1 MFGTQATATA
11 PEWLQYV
18 AAFAPLST
26 LAAAVIAGW
35 IAWRTLAQRREAD
48 RRDQWWQRTQWAID
62 LAMERDFSRSVVGLI
77 TLKHLAESD
86 LCTAEDYEMLDKI
99 GGAKIDAL
107 TLSEESA
114 EREAQWE
121 AADRTPGTRPP
132 SLPGP
137 SGKAPPGT
145 APSGTGPSQP
155 GPSERT
161 PSARA
166 RLIPVHLDS
175 RSERVF
181 ATSTGMAKALKEAD
195 RLVSFA
201 ASRRSRR

>member
-1 MFGTQATATA
+1 MLGTQAAAVTPEGTA

-26 LAAAVIAGW
+26 LLAAVIAGW
-35 IAWRTLAQRREAD
+35 IAWRTLTQRREAD
-48 RRDQWWQRTQWAID
+48 RRDQWWQRTQWAIG
-62 LAMERDFSRSVVGLI
+62 LAMEPDFSRAVVGLI
-77 TLKHLAESD
+77 ALKHLAGSD

-114 EREAQWE
+114 ERRE
-121 AADRTPGTRPP
+121 
-132 SLPGP
+132 
-137 SGKAPPGT
+137 PPGQERYGG
-145 APSGTGPSQP
+145 AGHGGTGYGGAGQV
-155 GPSERT
+155 

-166 RLIPVHLDS
+166 GLIPVDLKS
-175 RSERVF
+175 RGKRVF
-181 ATSTGMAKALKEAD
+181 AGSPEMAKALEEAD

-201 ASRRSRR
+201 SSRRSG

>member
-1 MFGTQATATA
+1 MLGTQAAA
-11 PEWLQYV
+11 AGPEWLQYV

-62 LAMERDFSRSVVGLI
+62 LAMERDFSRAVVGLI
-77 TLKHLAESD
+77 TLRHLADSD

-114 EREAQWE
+114 GRPTGAPAPTQPAPAEQGI
-121 AADRTPGTRPP
+121 PG
-132 SLPGP
+132 
-137 SGKAPPGT
+137 KVPPGHR
-145 APSGTGPSQP
+145 SVRGD
-155 GPSERT
+155 
-161 PSARA
+161 
-166 RLIPVHLDS
+166 LVPVDLES
-175 RSERVF
+175 RGERVF
-181 ATSTGMAKALKEAD
+181 AASPEMAKALAAAD
-195 RLVSFA
+195 RLVSFTA
-201 ASRRSRR
+201 ARHHGPGGAGPAVGRPSGSR

>member
-1 MFGTQATATA
+1 MLGTQAAAVTPAGA
-11 PEWLQYV
+11 GPEWLQYV

-26 LAAAVIAGW
+26 LLAAVIAGW

-48 RRDQWWQRTQWAID
+48 RRDQWWQRTQWAIG
-62 LAMERDFSRSVVGLI
+62 LAMDPDFSRAVVGLVA
-77 TLKHLAESD
+77 LRHLAGSD

-114 EREAQWE
+114 ERRSVPHEPGHGS
-121 AADRTPGTRPP
+121 AAAEEGRHGRA
-132 SLPGP
+132 GQ
-137 SGKAPPGT
+137 A
-145 APSGTGPSQP
+145 
-155 GPSERT
+155 

-166 RLIPVHLDS
+166 HLVPVDLKS
-175 RSERVF
+175 RGERAF
-181 ATSTGMAKALKEAD
+181 AGSPEMARALEEAD

-201 ASRRSRR
+201 AGRRSG

>member
-1 MFGTQATATA
+1 MLGIQAAVVTPEGTA

-26 LAAAVIAGW
+26 LLAAVIAGW
-35 IAWRTLAQRREAD
+35 IAWRTLTQRREAD
-48 RRDQWWQRTQWAID
+48 RRDQWWQRTQWAIG
-62 LAMERDFSRSVVGLI
+62 LAMDPDFSRAVVGLI
-77 TLKHLAESD
+77 ALKHLAGSD

-114 EREAQWE
+114 ERRE
-121 AADRTPGTRPP
+121 
-132 SLPGP
+132 
-137 SGKAPPGT
+137 PPGQ
-145 APSGTGPSQP
+145 AGHG
-155 GPSERT
+155 GAGHGGAVKV

-166 RLIPVHLDS
+166 GLIPVDLKS
-175 RSERVF
+175 RGERVF
-181 ATSTGMAKALKEAD
+181 AGSPEMAKALEEAD

-201 ASRRSRR
+201 SARRSG

>member
-1 MFGTQATATA
+1 MLATQAAAVTPAGA
-11 PEWLQYV
+11 GPEWLQYV

-26 LAAAVIAGW
+26 LLAAVIAGW

-48 RRDQWWQRTQWAID
+48 RRDQWWQRTQWAIG
-62 LAMERDFSRSVVGLI
+62 LAMDPDFSRAVVGLVA
-77 TLKHLAESD
+77 LRHLAGSD

-114 EREAQWE
+114 ERRSVPHEPGHSP
-121 AADRTPGTRPP
+121 AAAEEGRHGRA
-132 SLPGP
+132 GQ
-137 SGKAPPGT
+137 A
-145 APSGTGPSQP
+145 
-155 GPSERT
+155 

-166 RLIPVHLDS
+166 HLVPVDLKS
-175 RSERVF
+175 RGERAF
-181 ATSTGMAKALKEAD
+181 AGSPEMARALEEAD

-201 ASRRSRR
+201 AGRRSG

>member
-1 MFGTQATATA
+1 MLGTQATATA

-62 LAMERDFSRSVVGLI
+62 LAMDRNFSRSIVGLV

-86 LCTAEDYEMLDKI
+86 LCTSEDYEMLDKI

-114 EREAQWE
+114 ERETRQE
-121 AADRTPGTRPP
+121 ARDRPAETQPP
-132 SLPGP
+132 SP
-137 SGKAPPGT
+137 
-145 APSGTGPSQP
+145 P
-155 GPSERT
+155 GPSERI

-166 RLIPVHLDS
+166 RLIPVHLSS
-175 RSERVF
+175 RGERAF
-181 ATSTGMAKALKEAD
+181 ATSAGMAKALEEAD

>member
-1 MFGTQATATA
+1 MLHTQAAAVTPDGTG

-26 LAAAVIAGW
+26 LLAALVAGW

-48 RRDQWWQRTQWAID
+48 RRDQWWQRTQWAIS
-62 LAMERDFSRSVVGLI
+62 LAMDPDFSRAVVGLI
-77 TLKHLAESD
+77 ALKHLAASD

-107 TLSEESA
+107 TLAEESA
-114 EREAQWE
+114 ER
-121 AADRTPGTRPP
+121 RN
-132 SLPGP
+132 
-137 SGKAPPGT
+137 
-145 APSGTGPSQP
+145 QP
-155 GPSERT
+155 GRAGHAKAGDGGGGQVGAGQA

-166 RLIPVHLDS
+166 GLIPVDLQS
-175 RSERVF
+175 RGERVF
-181 ATSTGMAKALKEAD
+181 AGSPQMAKALEEAD

-201 ASRRSRR
+201 AARRAG

>member
-1 MFGTQATATA
+1 MLGTRTAAVIPEGTA

-26 LAAAVIAGW
+26 LLAAVIAGW
-35 IAWRTLAQRREAD
+35 IAWRTLSQRREAD
-48 RRDQWWQRTQWAID
+48 RRDQWWQRTQWAVG
-62 LAMERDFSRSVVGLI
+62 LAMDPDFSRAVVGLI
-77 TLKHLAESD
+77 ALKHLAGSD

-114 EREAQWE
+114 ER
-121 AADRTPGTRPP
+121 RG
-132 SLPGP
+132 LPG
-137 SGKAPPGT
+137 
-145 APSGTGPSQP
+145 QP
-155 GPSERT
+155 GQG

-166 RLIPVHLDS
+166 ELFPVDLKS
-175 RSERVF
+175 RGERVF
-181 ATSTGMAKALKEAD
+181 AGSREMAKALEEAD

-201 ASRRSRR
+201 AARRTG

>member
-1 MFGTQATATA
+1 MLDTKAAALTPDGSG

-26 LAAAVIAGW
+26 LLAALIAGW

-48 RRDQWWQRTQWAID
+48 RRDQWWQRTQWAIG
-62 LAMERDFSRSVVGLI
+62 LAMDPDFSRAVVGLI
-77 TLKHLAESD
+77 ALRHLAASD

-114 EREAQWE
+114 ER
-121 AADRTPGTRPP
+121 RR
-132 SLPGP
+132 
-137 SGKAPPGT
+137 
-145 APSGTGPSQP
+145 QP
-155 GPSERT
+155 GRAGHAAAGNGGAGAGQVGAENREGQAGAGQA

-166 RLIPVHLDS
+166 DLIPVDLKS
-175 RSERVF
+175 RGERVF
-181 ATSTGMAKALKEAD
+181 VGSPKMANALEEAD
-195 RLVSFA
+195 NLVSFA
-201 ASRRSRR
+201 AARRSR

>member
-1 MFGTQATATA
+1 MLDTQAAAVTPDGTG

-26 LAAAVIAGW
+26 LLAALIAGW
-35 IAWRTLAQRREAD
+35 VAWRTLSQRREAD
-48 RRDQWWQRTQWAID
+48 RRDQWWQRTQWAIG
-62 LAMERDFSRSVVGLI
+62 LAMDPDFSRAVVGLI
-77 TLKHLAESD
+77 ALRHLAGSD

-114 EREAQWE
+114 ER
-121 AADRTPGTRPP
+121 RR
-132 SLPGP
+132 
-137 SGKAPPGT
+137 
-145 APSGTGPSQP
+145 QP
-155 GPSERT
+155 GRAGHAGAGNGGDRQVGAGQV

-166 RLIPVHLDS
+166 DLIPVDLKS
-175 RSERVF
+175 RGERVF
-181 ATSTGMAKALKEAD
+181 AGSPEMAKALEEAD

-201 ASRRSRR
+201 AARRSG

>member
-1 MFGTQATATA
+1 MLGTPTTAVTQAGAG

-18 AAFAPLST
+18 AAFAPLSA
-26 LAAAVIAGW
+26 LLAAVIAGW

-48 RRDQWWQRTQWAID
+48 RRDQWWQRTQWAIG
-62 LAMERDFSRSVVGLI
+62 LAMDPDFSRAVVGLI
-77 TLKHLAESD
+77 ALKHLAGSD

-114 EREAQWE
+114 ER
-121 AADRTPGTRPP
+121 RR
-132 SLPGP
+132 LPG
-137 SGKAPPGT
+137 
-145 APSGTGPSQP
+145 QP
-155 GPSERT
+155 GHGGPVRDEPGPGGARQV

-166 RLIPVHLDS
+166 DLIPVDLKS
-175 RSERVF
+175 RGERVF
-181 ATSTGMAKALKEAD
+181 AGSPEMAKALEEAD

-201 ASRRSRR
+201 AARRSG

>member
-1 MFGTQATATA
+1 MLGTQAAAVTPEGTA

-26 LAAAVIAGW
+26 LLAAVIAGW
-35 IAWRTLAQRREAD
+35 IAWRTLTQRREAD
-48 RRDQWWQRTQWAID
+48 RRDQWWQRTQWAIG
-62 LAMERDFSRSVVGLI
+62 LAMDPDFSRAVVGLI
-77 TLKHLAESD
+77 ALKHLAGSD

-114 EREAQWE
+114 ERRE
-121 AADRTPGTRPP
+121 
-132 SLPGP
+132 
-137 SGKAPPGT
+137 PPGQ
-145 APSGTGPSQP
+145 AGHGGAGQV
-155 GPSERT
+155 
-161 PSARA
+161 PSACA
-166 RLIPVHLDS
+166 GLIPVDLKS

-181 ATSTGMAKALKEAD
+181 AGSPEMAKALEEAD

-201 ASRRSRR
+201 SARRSG

>member
-1 MFGTQATATA
+1 MFGTQAAAVTPDGTA

-26 LAAAVIAGW
+26 LLAAVIAGW

-48 RRDQWWQRTQWAID
+48 RRDQWWQRTQWAIG
-62 LAMERDFSRSVVGLI
+62 LAMDPDFSRAVVGLI
-77 TLKHLAESD
+77 ALRHLAGSD

-114 EREAQWE
+114 ER
-121 AADRTPGTRPP
+121 RG
-132 SLPGP
+132 LPG
-137 SGKAPPGT
+137 
-145 APSGTGPSQP
+145 QP
-155 GPSERT
+155 GHGGAGRGEPGHDGAGQV

-166 RLIPVHLDS
+166 DLIPVDLKS
-175 RSERVF
+175 RGERVF
-181 ATSTGMAKALKEAD
+181 AGSPEMAKALEEAD

-201 ASRRSRR
+201 AARRRG

>member
-1 MFGTQATATA
+1 MLGTQAAAVTPDGTG

-26 LAAAVIAGW
+26 LLAALIAGW
-35 IAWRTLAQRREAD
+35 IAWRTLTQRREAD
-48 RRDQWWQRTQWAID
+48 RRDQWWQRTQWAIG
-62 LAMERDFSRSVVGLI
+62 LAMDPDFSRAVVGLI
-77 TLKHLAESD
+77 ALKHLAASD

-114 EREAQWE
+114 ER
-121 AADRTPGTRPP
+121 RRPP
-132 SLPGP
+132 GRAVPGEA
-137 SGKAPPGT
+137 GQD
-145 APSGTGPSQP
+145 GTGQA
-155 GPSERT
+155 GAGQV

-166 RLIPVHLDS
+166 DLIPVDLKS
-175 RSERVF
+175 RDERVF
-181 ATSTGMAKALKEAD
+181 AGSPEMAKALEEAD

-201 ASRRSRR
+201 AARRSG

>member
-1 MFGTQATATA
+1 MLGTQAAA
-11 PEWLQYV
+11 AGPEWLQYV

-48 RRDQWWQRTQWAID
+48 RRDQWWLRTQWAID
-62 LAMERDFSRSVVGLI
+62 LAMERDFSRAVVGLI
-77 TLKHLAESD
+77 TLRHLADSD

-114 EREAQWE
+114 SRSSGAP
-121 AADRTPGTRPP
+121 TPTQPAP
-132 SLPGP
+132 SEPGIPGKVPPGP
-137 SGKAPPGT
+137 
-145 APSGTGPSQP
+145 
-155 GPSERT
+155 
-161 PSARA
+161 ARSV
-166 RLIPVHLDS
+166 RGDLIPVDLDS
-175 RSERVF
+175 RGERVF
-181 ATSTGMAKALKEAD
+181 AASPEMAKALAAAD

-201 ASRRSRR
+201 AARHHGPHGGGSSVGRPSGSG

>member
-1 MFGTQATATA
+1 MFGTQATANA

-62 LAMERDFSRSVVGLI
+62 LAMDRDFSRSVVGLV

-107 TLSEESA
+107 TLSDLTLSEESA
-114 EREAQWE
+114 EKEAQP
-121 AADRTPGTRPP
+121 DHTPGTRPP

-137 SGKAPPGT
+137 SAK
-145 APSGTGPSQP
+145 APSGTGPSGT

-161 PSARA
+161 PSAQA
-166 RLIPVHLDS
+166 RLIPVHLGS
-175 RSERVF
+175 RNERVF
-181 ATSTGMAKALKEAD
+181 ATSAGMAKALEEAD

-201 ASRRSRR
+201 ASRRARR